1 MKFTL
6 EELKHLSL
14 HQIKLIINFSLA
26 VSYADSHSND
36 VKNTYV
42 EGVNLIQHIA
52 EKLRL
57 NEQEKDFIYN
67 FFLENDHY

>member
-1 MKFTL
+1 MKFTT
-6 EELKHLSL
+6 EDLKDLSL
-14 HQIKLIINFSLA
+14 HEINLIINFSLA
-26 VSYADSHSND
+26 VNYADSHSND
-36 VKNTYV
+36 VKNMYI
-42 EGVNLIQHIA
+42 EGVNLIQHIG